1 MYANE
6 RRPEWRVKYARRLF
20 AVFCC
25 GVLVLGMMEP
35 PKAKAVAIVDDAFLI
50 TAAFMA
56 ACGLSWGVTNMGNR
70 TDFTKVVSD
79 SVGQYL
85 DTVGG
90 DIVEWSAA
98 IAGAAT
104 LGVNGKLK
112 LTKMAAEK
120 LGAFTNWLVQKK
132 GITAGGEV
140 AVFQSNSYLVDAD
153 GNKWAVT
160 TVPDMPSSSGYHEV
174 LNYSVG
180 TSIFDFQDDS
190 VETVTINISDDHVW
204 TLLYD
209 GGGATAPWR
218 VYDGTIR
225 VFSAAQRD
233 TCKASY
239 QFATLFINADGYLTV
254 GIVYRETGKFG
265 YSNNSTT
272 LKVKDG
278 MIIDPAKVSIKAR
291 AIDVPDTSTMADDD
305 AIALD
310 IGAAVGT
317 ALEDVLA
324 QIWEKV
330 KSGTLEVTKEVV
342 KEQEETEPEEVTD
355 VNQLGLPALGAA
367 LQTRFPFSIP
377 WDFVAAVKLLAAPAV
392 TPKWTVD
399 ILKPVQARYGIF
411 NGDTSITIDLGEYPL
426 IGQVSRWISTL
437 FFGVGLMMATK
448 KLVWTT

>member
-1 MYANE
+1 MTANE

-56 ACGLSWGVTNMGNR
+56 ACGLSWSLTNSDR
-70 TDFTKVVSD
+70 TGFTKMVSD

-112 LTKMAAEK
+112 LTKLAAEK
-120 LGAFTNWLVQKK
+120 LGAFTNWLIQKL
-132 GITAGGEV
+132 GITAGGTFRV
-140 AVFQSNSYLVDAD
+140 TSNMSIPLYNGTSLHLTQIPISLDSDGKGYMDFSPSAIGDIFYKDDVEANSVVLQFTESYYWTCGWLSVTPSD
-153 GNKWAVT
+153 GGDKIYS
-160 TVPDMPSSSGYHEV
+160 DSSPSSDYIGLTPVFYHITRNGSSSNKVTMAVIMSDGKIRMRYNSGALLSRLGVSSTDE
-174 LNYSVG
+174 S
-180 TSIFDFQDDS
+180 TASI
-190 VETVTINISDDHVW
+190 
-204 TLLYD
+204 
-209 GGGATAPWR
+209 
-218 VYDGTIR
+218 
-225 VFSAAQRD
+225 SAA
-233 TCKASY
+233 T
-239 QFATLFINADGYLTV
+239 
-254 GIVYRETGKFG
+254 
-265 YSNNSTT
+265 
-272 LKVKDG
+272 
-278 MIIDPAKVSIKAR
+278 

-317 ALEDVLA
+317 ALEDALA
-324 QIWEKV
+324 QIWEKIQ
-330 KSGTLEVTKEVV
+330 SGTLEATKEVV
-342 KEQEETEPEEVTD
+342 KEQEDTEPEEVTD

-377 WDFVAAVKLLAAPAV
+377 WDFVAAVKLLAAPPV

-426 IGQVSRWISTL
+426 IGQVSRWISTF

-448 KLVWTT
+448 KLVWAS

>member
-1 MYANE
+1 MTANE

-160 TVPDMPSSSGYHEV
+160 TVPDMPSSGGYHEV
-174 LNYSVG
+174 SNYSVG
-180 TSIFDFQDDS
+180 TSVFDYQDDS
-190 VETVTINISDDHVW
+190 LETVTINISDGHIW
-204 TLLYD
+204 TLGYMSS
-209 GGGATAPWR
+209 TWN
-218 VYDGTIR
+218 VKDGTKQIWSGAYR
-225 VFSAAQRD
+225 
-233 TCKASY
+233 Y
-239 QFATLFINADGYLTV
+239 QMKNTYQYATLFINAAGYLTV
-254 GIVYRETGKFG
+254 GMVLKETGKFG

-272 LKVKDG
+272 LLVQDG
-278 MIIDPAKVSIKAR
+278 MVIDPAKVSIKAR

-317 ALEDVLA
+317 ALEDALA
-324 QIWEKV
+324 QIWEKIQ
-330 KSGTLEVTKEVV
+330 SGTLEATKEVV
-342 KEQEETEPEEVTD
+342 KEQEEPQPEEVTD